1 MKTVQDLLLS
11 EAERL
16 RCEAGNGRDMASLDR
31 LHVHHNWLSSHVEKG
46 LVGHGQSVKKQRQR
60 VRKRA
65 CQSG

>member
-1 MKTVQDLLLS
+1 MKTVQDLLSS

-16 RCEAGNGRDMASLDR
+16 RCEAGNGRDMANLNR
-31 LHVHHNWLSSHVEKG
+31 LHVHPDWLSSHVAKG